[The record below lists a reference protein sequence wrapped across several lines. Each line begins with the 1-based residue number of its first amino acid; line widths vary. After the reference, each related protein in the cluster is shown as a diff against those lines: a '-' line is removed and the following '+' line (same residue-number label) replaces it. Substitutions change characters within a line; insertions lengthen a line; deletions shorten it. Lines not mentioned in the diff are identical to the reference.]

1 MGKGEEAM
9 CSEYRM
15 CQSKW
20 VLSVHLGAA
29 NHAGQMMV
37 KVVFIIFHLKVCDVY
52 KAMNHAVLSWGRT
65 VPWQTQ
71 LPKVISERLK
81 HCTCVSQVLWR
92 VQISLRKISSNF
104 PFSLSHKLPSHPTAI
119 LTPCFFSEPFPLP
132 PVWAVFIFLSP
143 PSLALY
149 HHWLSYVF
157 LSSYHLTDTALC
169 SFSDDSPL
177 PMPKALLSFHISS
190 QKMKKG
196 KKQHKVRI
204 FFSGLK
210 RLLNK

>member
-37 KVVFIIFHLKVCDVY
+37 KVVFIIFHLKVCNVY

-65 VPWQTQ
+65 VRWQTQ
-71 LPKVISERLK
+71 SPKVISECLK
-81 HCTCVSQVLWR
+81 DCTCVSQVLRR

-104 PFSLSHKLPSHPTAI
+104 PFSLSHKLLSHPTAI
-119 LTPCFFSEPFPLP
+119 FTPSFLSHFLCPQFGLFLFFSPHPL
-132 PVWAVFIFLSP
+132 WLFIIIDSVMSS
-143 PSLALY
+143 SLPTT
-149 HHWLSYVF
+149 SQ
-157 LSSYHLTDTALC
+157 T
-169 SFSDDSPL
+169 
-177 PMPKALLSFHISS
+177 LLSVRSLMILHYQCPKHYFLFTSLLRRWRRGRSS
-190 QKMKKG
+190 TKSESSLVAWKDC
-196 KKQHKVRI
+196 
-204 FFSGLK
+204 
-210 RLLNK
+210 

>member
-37 KVVFIIFHLKVCDVY
+37 KVVFIIFHLKVCNVY

-65 VPWQTQ
+65 VRWQTQ
-71 LPKVISERLK
+71 SPKVISECLK
-81 HCTCVSQVLWR
+81 DCTCVSQVLRR

-104 PFSLSHKLPSHPTAI
+104 PFSLSHKLLSHPQLFSLLLFWAI
-119 LTPCFFSEPFPLP
+119 SSAPSLGCFYFSLRTLSGSLSSLTQLCLPLFLPPHRHCSLFVLWWFSITNAQSITFFS
-132 PVWAVFIFLSP
+132 
-143 PSLALY
+143 
-149 HHWLSYVF
+149 
-157 LSSYHLTDTALC
+157 HL
-169 SFSDDSPL
+169 FSEDEGGEEAAQSQN
-177 PMPKALLSFHISS
+177 LL
-190 QKMKKG
+190 
-196 KKQHKVRI
+196 
-204 FFSGLK
+204 
-210 RLLNK
+210 